1 MVRKLLRNFEQKE
14 KSLMPAKLLTSAP
27 ENQRLLNPDE
37 ICHNEALKKNT
48 CLVNNRVSTKSYW
61 QLCKHAESTNIR
73 IANPLNLI

>member
-27 ENQRLLNPDE
+27 ENQRLLNTDQ

-48 CLVNNRVSTKSYW
+48 CLGE
-61 QLCKHAESTNIR
+61 QPR
-73 IANPLNLI
+73 IN